1 MYDVLLSR
9 NAAKALERMTP
20 GTRAR
25 IIKALERARAE
36 PLKAKRLRGELEGLF
51 SLRFGQV
58 RVVYEVDREE
68 KVIVVH
74 GIGPRGDVYKK

>member
-9 NAAKALERMTP
+9 NAAKTLERMTP
-20 GTRAR
+20 GTRGR
-25 IIKALERARAE
+25 IIEALEKARGE

-51 SLRFGQV
+51 SLRIGQV

-74 GIGPRGDVYKK
+74 GIGPRGDVYKQ